1 MADDKPMQG
10 KKIAANDPKAKDKS
24 KGGVATTER
33 PKHEVEGQALQYRQ
47 AICPNMHAVYLWY
60 DTVNY
65 HYYTCGVCGV
75 LFYV

>member
-1 MADDKPMQG
+1 MADEKPKQG
-10 KKIAANDPKAKDKS
+10 KALSPSDPKAKDKS
-24 KGGVATTER
+24 KMGVATAER
-33 PKHEVEGQALQYRQ
+33 PKSEVEGQAIIYTL
-47 AICPNMHAVYLWY
+47 ATCSNGHAVWLYY